1 MSNSSEDFEERPHPG
16 DVSAAET
23 QTVRRRLVL
32 GLMIALSLNLAFLTG
47 GAHIANYVSAIFRPF
62 FFKTDK
68 MVYVTLDVT
77 PSPSP
82 TSSGDVPSSAGSVPL
97 GNPAD

>member
-1 MSNSSEDFEERPHPG
+1 MNETDHESRPHPG
-16 DVSAAET
+16 DTSPGET
-23 QTVRRRLVL
+23 QKVQRRVMI
-32 GLMIALSLNLAFLTG
+32 GLMIAVSLNVAFLTG
-47 GAHIANYVSAIFRPF
+47 GAAVANYVAAIFHPL

-82 TSSGDVPSSAGSVPL
+82 SASPVPAFAPQGK
-97 GNPAD
+97 

>member
-1 MSNSSEDFEERPHPG
+1 MSNSFEDFTERPHPG
-16 DVSAAET
+16 DVTAAEANHS
-23 QTVRRRLVL
+23 RRRLVL
-32 GLMIALSLNLAFLTG
+32 GLMIALSLNIAFLTG
-47 GAHIANYVSAIFRPF
+47 GAAIANYVSAIFRPF

-82 TSSGDVPSSAGSVPL
+82 TPPSSVE
-97 GNPAD
+97 

>member
-1 MSNSSEDFEERPHPG
+1 MNNLSEDFAERPHPA
-16 DVSAAET
+16 DVTAAET
-23 QTVRRRLVL
+23 QNSRRRLAL
-32 GLMIALSLNLAFLTG
+32 GLMIALSLNIAFLTG
-47 GAHIANYVSAIFRPF
+47 GAAIANYVSAIFRPF

-82 TSSGDVPSSAGSVPL
+82 TPSPVPDGE
-97 GNPAD
+97 